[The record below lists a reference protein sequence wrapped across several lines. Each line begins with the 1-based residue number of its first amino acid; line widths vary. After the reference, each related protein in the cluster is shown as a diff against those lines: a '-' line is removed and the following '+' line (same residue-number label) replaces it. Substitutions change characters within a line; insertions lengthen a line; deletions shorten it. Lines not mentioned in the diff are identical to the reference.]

1 MSSDRLKDISD
12 YVDSV
17 FIENEIVEKII
28 EDEVV
33 KDILVEK
40 VIEKKIESKFVKL
53 MNDIEKSLYF
63 RYKYNGKPE
72 NMEFRTIYMIFIYA
86 LYKKGG
92 YSLELKK
99 LAEYNIL
106 YFENID
112 EYMLDT
118 YGKEQRRCIKNIF
131 KKFNIEP
138 IYENYEGNIIK
149 HKIDNIDKIINILD
163 KNPNKIYP
171 IEKFINYKK
180 LLNKF
185 REYIVSLGNNLI
197 MYINN
202 LDSDIITFFDNGKTL
217 SELHSIHF
225 LQPKTV
231 SIDIKDYKLHVI
243 SVCMNK
249 INRIFR
255 CVNRFNIPEL
265 KIYNKLIELKKFN
278 PNIICILNN
287 YNLPITRNGMNELV
301 ADFLVIT
308 KCYNNLRFSL
318 IEYDGPSHYDK
329 SYHRFNKEGILC
341 DIVKNNFC
349 RLNGID
355 IIRVRDKDINYLERI
370 VDFMNNVCMNDDVVI
385 CVPGYEEYMSII
397 DL

>member
-12 YVDSV
+12 YVDMV
-17 FIENEIVEKII
+17 MIEN
-28 EDEVV
+28 
-33 KDILVEK
+33 K
-40 VIEKKIESKFVKL
+40 VIEDVVEEKVVEKQQIINKVDSKFVKL
-53 MNDIEKSLYF
+53 MNDIERSLYF

-118 YGKEQRRCIKNIF
+118 YGKEQRRCIKNIL
-131 KKFNIEP
+131 KKFNTQP

-202 LDSDIITFFDNGKTL
+202 LDSDIITVFDNGKTL
-217 SELHSIHF
+217 SELHSVHF

-265 KIYNKLIELKKFN
+265 KIYNSLVELKKSN
-278 PNIICILNN
+278 PNIICIMNN
-287 YNLPITRNGMNELV
+287 YNLPITRNGRNELV

-308 KCYNNLRFSL
+308 KFYNNLRFSV
-318 IEYDGPSHYDK
+318 IEYDGPSHYDT
-329 SYHRFNKEGILC
+329 SYHRFSKDGILC

-355 IIRVRDKDINYLERI
+355 IIRIRDTDKNYLERV
-370 VDFMNNVCMNDDVVI
+370 VDFMNNVCKNEGDI
-385 CVPGYEEYMSII
+385 ISVPGYEEYMNII
-397 DL
+397 NF